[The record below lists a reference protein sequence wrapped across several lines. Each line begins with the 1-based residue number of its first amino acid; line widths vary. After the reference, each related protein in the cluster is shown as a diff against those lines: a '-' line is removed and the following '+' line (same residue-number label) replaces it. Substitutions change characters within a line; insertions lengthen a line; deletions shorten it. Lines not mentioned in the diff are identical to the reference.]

1 MNENYIVKNNDT
13 NNSNSNSNSN
23 IKHTADVV
31 ALVEK
36 KILFFQ
42 DVIQKTILNAQKN
55 KFLDILGVSE
65 VASCITTINT
75 ISDNLKKME
84 ENINTQQITSD
95 AIISNLQTLN
105 NDLSSLLKTYGTESL
120 EDL

>member
-1 MNENYIVKNNDT
+1 MNENNYIVKNNDT
-13 NNSNSNSNSN
+13 NNSNSNSN

-105 NDLSSLLKTYGTESL
+105 NDLSSSL
-120 EDL
+120 SSQLTI

>member
-13 NNSNSNSNSN
+13 NNSNSGNNNSN
-23 IKHTADVV
+23 IKHTSDVV

-65 VASCITTINT
+65 VATCITTINT
-75 ISDNLKKME
+75 ISDNLKKIEKYM
-84 ENINTQQITSD
+84 
-95 AIISNLQTLN
+95 NLKKLTC
-105 NDLSSLLKTYGTESL
+105 LSSLEVRKKP
-120 EDL
+120 

>member
-13 NNSNSNSNSN
+13 NNSNSNSN

-42 DVIQKTILNAQKN
+42 EL
-55 KFLDILGVSE
+55 KFKW
-65 VASCITTINT
+65 C
-75 ISDNLKKME
+75 
-84 ENINTQQITSD
+84 
-95 AIISNLQTLN
+95 
-105 NDLSSLLKTYGTESL
+105 
-120 EDL
+120 